1 MISRITDKAGNENR
15 TEQTYT
21 MGRELLGMEER
32 ITDFERRLAQV
43 ENRYYKQFTAMETA
57 IQRMNQQSA
66 QLMNQLNGGQ

>member
-1 MISRITDKAGNENR
+1 
-15 TEQTYT
+15 
-21 MGRELLGMEER
+21 MEER